1 MTEADIAKFFKVMLG
16 DQTVDSK
23 TRREAENMCQVLM
36 DQAHLPILQTIM
48 QMLGQDDRMTGT
60 MGNPVIL
67 ADEAMILQHYLE
79 EIAVETCDWWFE
91 PPYNERELF
100 LRAFSKYLYRF
111 TWR

>member
-67 ADEAMILQHYLE
+67 ADEARILQRYLE
-79 EIAVETCDWWFE
+79 NWCSNMRVVV
-91 PPYNERELF
+91 
-100 LRAFSKYLYRF
+100 
-111 TWR
+111 